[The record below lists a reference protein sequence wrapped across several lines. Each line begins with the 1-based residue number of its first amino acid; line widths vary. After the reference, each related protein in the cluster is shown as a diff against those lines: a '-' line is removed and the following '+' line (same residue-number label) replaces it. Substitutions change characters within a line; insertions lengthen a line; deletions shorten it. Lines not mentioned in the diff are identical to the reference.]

1 MILDQMEV
9 KPISNPMVVFR
20 EEFDDWAILFDPE
33 SGKAFGINPIGA
45 GIWNKLDGKHDL
57 KEIVQ
62 HIQKSFENTSPDV
75 EDHVGKFIEDLV
87 KNGLAGYEGGNK

>member
-1 MILDQMEV
+1 MNQMEI

-45 GIWNKLDGKHDL
+45 GIWNRLDGKHDL
-57 KEIVQ
+57 SEIVQ
-62 HIQKSFENTSPDV
+62 HIKKSFDNVPHDV
-75 EDHVGKFIEDLV
+75 ESHVGKFIEDLV
-87 KNGLAGYEGGNK
+87 KNGLAGYEGGNE